1 MEHLTA
7 ALAALLLWLFLCHC
21 KREGKKRASQKAG
34 RLLGRFARSRSLA
47 GWCGELA
54 CFALATA
61 PWAFIVCLGG
71 CSESMS
77 TFNLVFFGLE
87 YNPFSWG
94 RDLVEFH
101 EGGILTSKHGPF
113 QGNVA
118 VFTAWAS
125 IEYCKW
131 TKLPGSLCVTLHDS
145 IRVLP
150 KGSIP
155 QGQMEEATAILR
167 RYVKVADA
175 ERRVLNPEFK
185 PAERP
190 AGAEPAELKYGR
202 FQFSLRTLLFFMLVA
217 SAGMSWYGIGYRRDA
232 AEQAILVQLARF
244 TPRNSGVGD
253 HQLLDFSASPVKPGD
268 ADLEPLS
275 KLSRLEDLDLSGAPV
290 TDAGLKHLEPL
301 ARLRYLHL
309 EGTAITDVGLAH
321 LEKLTSLR
329 ILTLWNTRVTDAGVK
344 RLQPALPNTKIYH

>member
-1 MEHLTA
+1 
-7 ALAALLLWLFLCHC
+7 
-21 KREGKKRASQKAG
+21 
-34 RLLGRFARSRSLA
+34 
-47 GWCGELA
+47 
-54 CFALATA
+54 
-61 PWAFIVCLGG
+61 
-71 CSESMS
+71 MS

-175 ERRVLNPEFK
+175 ERRMLNPEFK

-232 AEQAILVQLARF
+232 EEAAKEKAILAQLERF
-244 TPRNSGVGD
+244 KPKVTRIGD
-253 HQLLDFSASPVKPGD
+253 SLDLDFSMSAVRPGD
-268 ADLEPLS
+268 ADLETVGES
-275 KLSRLEDLDLSGAPV
+275 SRGC
-290 TDAGLKHLEPL
+290 G
-301 ARLRYLHL
+301 RLNLNGR
-309 EGTAITDVGLAH
+309 
-321 LEKLTSLR
+321 R
-329 ILTLWNTRVTDAGVK
+329 
-344 RLQPALPNTKIYH
+344 